1 MTIIEDP
8 DKPVQVSPP
17 QRPQKRYYLTGLAL
31 VGAGILYFLDRST
44 TIELPVRF
52 ISWELILILVG
63 IFIGEKSSFKGFS
76 WLICIG
82 LGLYFMLDEFY
93 PHFDLHVYFGP
104 AALILL
110 GAWFIFGPRSRSG
123 RRRSRY
129 NQTSYERGFASDNGS
144 ADDYVDVVSVFG
156 GVNKNVITKQFKGGE
171 ATSIFGGTELNLM
184 QADFE
189 GKVIL
194 ELTQIFGGCTL
205 VIPPHWDLKT
215 ELVNVFGGV
224 EDQRPTQNAT
234 VDTRKV
240 ILLRGTSIFGGIE
253 IRSY

>member
-1 MTIIEDP
+1 MTIIDDP
-8 DKPVQVSPP
+8 EKPVQVSTPQPP
-17 QRPQKRYYLTGLAL
+17 KRYYLTGIAL
-31 VGAGILYFLDRST
+31 IATGILYFLDRTSQLNFP
-44 TIELPVRF
+44 IRF
-52 ISWELILILVG
+52 FSWELILIIVG
-63 IFIGEKSSFKGFS
+63 IFVGEKSNFKGFS

-93 PHFDLHVYFGP
+93 PGFDLRIYFGP
-104 AALILL
+104 LALIIL
-110 GAWFIFGPRSRSG
+110 GAYFLFGPRSTSKMRS
-123 RRRSRY
+123 RRRQNNS
-129 NQTSYERGFASDNGS
+129 TTERGFASDNAAS
-144 ADDYVDVVSVFG
+144 DDYVDVVSVFG

-171 ATSIFGGTELNLM
+171 ATSIFGGTELNLI

-215 ELVNVFGGV
+215 EIVSIFGGV
-224 EDQRPTQNAT
+224 EDNRPTQNAAVNT
-234 VDTRKV
+234 NKV
-240 ILLRGTSIFGGIE
+240 ILLKGTSIFGGIE